1 MTTDTN
7 YPDTMTKDQYMK
19 VVERTL
25 DSMKEIIRKKNHD
38 YTGGADDPFA
48 NFRVAEMEGVT
59 PVQGILI
66 RLQDKLQR
74 IRTYNSRG
82 ELLVADEGFT
92 DACDDV
98 IGYALL
104 IKGMLLEKAARESQA
119 RHGRPLAL
127 VQTNKYS
134 RDLR

>member
-1 MTTDTN
+1 
-7 YPDTMTKDQYMK
+7 MTKDQYMK

-38 YTGGADDPFA
+38 YTGGADDPFT